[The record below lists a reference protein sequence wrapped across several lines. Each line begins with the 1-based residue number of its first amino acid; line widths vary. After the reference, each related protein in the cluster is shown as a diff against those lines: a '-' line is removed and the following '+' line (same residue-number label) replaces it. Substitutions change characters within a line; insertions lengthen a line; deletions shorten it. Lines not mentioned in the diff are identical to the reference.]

1 MTTPVLP
8 TVSLGNLATDISGAA
23 AGFVKGL
30 HAEQDRRRQ
39 QKMQEALLSLQA
51 LKASRPEAGD
61 EQVIQVPTPEGLK
74 YARLNK
80 ITGRVEFVPA
90 PGTAPGQTGPGGLDN
105 PGTPAP
111 LQQFITTGQ
120 TPEGA
125 LTQLATPRVQI
136 PGQSATQVPLPP
148 GQEPRDVRPS
158 PIPVETPQG
167 PQVMAVNPR
176 RGTATPITGPG
187 GQPLIPRA
195 QESEIVRAQAGI
207 AMKLANGTMNDIE
220 HKAISGD
227 PASLQA
233 VDEVINRLALQRATF
248 RIPIVGEGLAG
259 VVQSA
264 EQLGLSPEG
273 ARYLASMAAL
283 ISNAVPARA
292 GKQMTINEML
302 LIMREFVPGVGE
314 LNKPEAWAQKIR
326 NRNILVNTTIEAA
339 GAGMERFSDMPIPP
353 ESPSAIPPKGK
364 YGYTRP

>member
-8 TVSLGNLATDISGAA
+8 TPSLGNLATDISGAA
-23 AGFVKGL
+23 AGFIKGL

-39 QKMQEALLSLQA
+39 EAMQAALLQIQA
-51 LKASRPEAGD
+51 MKAMRPEAGD
-61 EQVIQVPTPEGLK
+61 TQVLTVPTPEGLK
-74 YARLNK
+74 YAKYNK
-80 ITGRVEFVPA
+80 ITNRVEFVPA
-90 PGTAPGQTGPGGLDN
+90 PGTAPGTGPGGVDN

-120 TPEGA
+120 NDAGV
-125 LTQLATPRVQI
+125 LSQLATPRVQL
-136 PGQSATQVPLPP
+136 PGQTATNVPLPP
-148 GQEPRDVRPS
+148 GVEPRDVRPS
-158 PIPVETPQG
+158 PIPVETPTG

-187 GQPLIPRA
+187 GQPLVPRA
-195 QESEIVRAQAGI
+195 QESEVVRAQAGI
-207 AMKLANGTMNDIE
+207 AMKLANGTMDDIE
-220 HKAISGD
+220 QKAIAGD
-227 PASLQA
+227 PASRQA
-233 VDEVINRLALQRATF
+233 VDEVVNRLALQRATF

-259 VVQSA
+259 VIQSG

-273 ARYLASMAAL
+273 ARYLASIAAL

-314 LNKPEAWAQKIR
+314 LDKPEAWAQKIR
-326 NRNILVNTTIEAA
+326 NRKILVNSTLEAA
-339 GAGMERFSDMPIPP
+339 GAGNVRFEDMPIPP
-353 ESPSAIPPKGK
+353 PSPSAIPPKGK